1 MSSMSEAMADNND
14 MDMNDGDAAAAASNN
29 AQPKTKRSRVQ
40 FSCTACRYRK
50 LKCDRTHP
58 CDRCTRRG
66 DAASCTYVGH
76 GPRGRVN
83 HATGTNPSHIQNRI
97 QHLENL
103 ILSFAQQKKQEDESG
118 SGSGSGS
125 GGSNSGGAAR
135 GSSTLTSP
143 AGHVNN
149 NSAEPSPTTSGAA
162 EQSTSVEADP
172 GKLLN
177 NGMTYVD
184 ASNWQAILD
193 DLKEV
198 KKYVQNE
205 DQDFDDDDFLGDD
218 SEDEIVEVEQDANRP
233 TLLFYGGRVPAKQEL
248 LADLPAREVVDR
260 LIAKYLNSDDPSLPV
275 IHFPT
280 FHREYNQ
287 FWNDPSQVSLSW
299 LAFLYGCMTMAV
311 GMFRR
316 SMESLPSPLRDP
328 IDEINRFQRNCCYCL
343 IGSNY
348 TTVGKYKVEALL
360 IYATVEYTKRGNSA
374 MSVSIILGIAI
385 KLAMRMGY
393 HRDAKHYDTLSTLE
407 GEMRRRTWAIL
418 SQLDTLTSF
427 QVGIPKQAQ
436 SWQSDTE
443 IPRNINDEDIDENSI
458 DLPPALP
465 DTVLTPVTYLRSKN
479 RVMNMFG
486 QICDLAYN
494 RQPSTYEKVLELDRG
509 LEEAHKLMAPALRMR
524 PINQSF
530 VDTAALIMKRYTLDI
545 LYQKARI
552 VLHRKFLV
560 EARYNPRLSYSRSVC
575 VSAAKEILRHQY
587 DLYKESE
594 VGGRL
599 EKNNW
604 FFRSLQNN
612 DFVLAA
618 MVICLELFK
627 NNDLVNTAEQ
637 QQDTSSSAGAGSA
650 SERSKLIET
659 LQKSREVWKENLKHS
674 LEARKAFAA
683 VTVMLKKAEL
693 DDEARKRSSQS
704 PANNTLANATVSIP
718 LATGRSPDDISIG
731 ESASNHGFR
740 GVDQDVYMANYIPS
754 NISTTI
760 PTPPIS
766 NIPGQNNTTTASLQQ
781 PPIPTAVNLN
791 IFPQPYPD
799 LQSSSLPGLDVI
811 ETMLDTPQ
819 NLDWHAWD
827 GQMEDNNPTLWEE
840 PYWNT
845 ADALHLPVNPNPNTN
860 VNVNGDT
867 TTGDVMPLADLNTS
881 TTTTTATTSSND
893 GNHGSGTSNTTN
905 GNGSKLENSMYMLYT
920 APGYRG

>member
-1 MSSMSEAMADNND
+1 MSDVMAD
-14 MDMNDGDAAAAASNN
+14 MDVGGDAAASNN
-29 AQPKTKRSRVQ
+29 GQTKTKRSRVQ

-83 HATGTNPSHIQNRI
+83 HAAGTNPSHIQNRI

-118 SGSGSGS
+118 SGSGGS
-125 GGSNSGGAAR
+125 GDSNHSGGAAR
-135 GSSTLTSP
+135 GSAASTSP
-143 AGHVNN
+143 TNNVN
-149 NSAEPSPTTSGAA
+149 NSAEPSPETGAA
-162 EQSTSVEADP
+162 VEQSTSVEVDP

-177 NGMTYVD
+177 NGTTYVD

-198 KKYVQNE
+198 KKYIQDD
-205 DQDFDDDDFLGDD
+205 DQDFDDDGFLGDD

-233 TLLFYGGRVPAKQEL
+233 TLLFYGGRVQSKQEL

-260 LIAKYLNSDDPSLPV
+260 LIAKFLNSDDPTLAI

-287 FWNDPSQVSLSW
+287 FWNDPSQVSLPW

-316 SMESLPSPLRDP
+316 SMETLPSPLGDP
-328 IDEINRFQRNCCYCL
+328 TDEINRFQRNCCYCL
-343 IGSNY
+343 INSNY

-360 IYATVEYTKRGNSA
+360 VYATIEYTKRGNSA

-443 IPRNINDEDIDENSI
+443 IPRNIRDEDIDENSI
-458 DLPPALP
+458 ELPPALP
-465 DTVLTPVTYLRSKN
+465 DTILTPITYLRSKN

-486 QICDLAYN
+486 RICDLAYN

-509 LEEAHKLMAPALRMR
+509 LEEAHELMAPALRMR
-524 PINQSF
+524 PMNQSF
-530 VDTAALIMKRYTLDI
+530 ADNAALIMKRYTLDI

-552 VLHRKFLV
+552 VLHRKFLL

-627 NNDLVNTAEQ
+627 NNDLVNTADAQ
-637 QQDTSSSAGAGSA
+637 QQQGVISPAESIN
-650 SERSKLIET
+650 ERNKLIDI

-704 PANNTLANATVSIP
+704 PGNNTQTNVSIP
-718 LATGRSPDDISIG
+718 IGRSPDDILAG
-731 ESASNHGFR
+731 ESASNRGFR
-740 GVDQDVYMANYIPS
+740 GVDQDVYMTNYVPS
-754 NISTTI
+754 NNTSTTV

-766 NIPGQNNTTTASLQQ
+766 NSSNQITTASSAIQQ
-781 PPIPTAVNLN
+781 PPIPAAATATTNID
-791 IFPQPYPD
+791 IFPQSYPD
-799 LQSSSLPGLDVI
+799 LQLQSSLPGLDVI

-827 GQMEDNNPTLWEE
+827 GQMEDNNPTIWEE
-840 PYWNT
+840 AYWNT
-845 ADALHLPVNPNPNTN
+845 ADALNLPLNVNPN
-860 VNVNGDT
+860 VNGIGNANANGVASGVLQMDD
-867 TTGDVMPLADLNTS
+867 GINPPTS
-881 TTTTTATTSSND
+881 TAAVTTNIGRARSN
-893 GNHGSGTSNTTN
+893 GSIASGSSNTTSN
-905 GNGSKLENSMYMLYT
+905 EMYLLYT